1 MYIVLQ
7 AVFFCFFIQLKR
19 HYFLNLAVYYK
30 YITIVKNFINIEIS
44 KTEYFLYK
52 CGTILLENIFIQIP
66 PIQLIN
72 NEEMKA

>member
-1 MYIVLQ
+1 MLFYNP
-7 AVFFCFFIQLKR
+7 KKPR
-19 HYFLNLAVYYK
+19 FLNSAPK
-30 YITIVKNFINIEIS
+30 FPYITIVKKIFYIEIS
-44 KTEYFLYK
+44 KSEYFLYK